1 MFVRSVETK
10 NNLDLLGLFGAM
22 GFMRMLWNVMRM
34 FRS

>member
-22 GFMRMLWNVMRM
+22 GFMRMLCV
-34 FRS
+34 